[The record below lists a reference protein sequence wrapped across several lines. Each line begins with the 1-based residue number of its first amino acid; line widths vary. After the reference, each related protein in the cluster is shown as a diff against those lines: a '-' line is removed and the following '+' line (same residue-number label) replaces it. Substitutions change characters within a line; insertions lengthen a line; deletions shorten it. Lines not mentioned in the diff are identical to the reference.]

1 MASISYFRSMRST
14 VALLCTP
21 AFVLALSSP
30 AWAQEGDVA
39 AAASA
44 FNRAQEAEARGEM
57 AKAADLYELAD
68 RLSPAPAALRSAT
81 RARLDAGQLASAAAD
96 AEELKRRY
104 PTDAASV
111 TLADEALAK
120 SAEKLVRV
128 AAECSADCSLVI
140 DGLAASADSRRVHV
154 VYLEPGVHTLV
165 ARFPDGSSA
174 SQHVEGAAKDRLDVK
189 LVKSEQPAPAPASAP
204 APPVAPAA
212 PSASATASST
222 DVRSPSGLS
231 PVVGLVLGGVALGL
245 GGVAVWSALDTKSA
259 RDDFD
264 KNPTRT
270 AFDEGQGKD
279 VRTNIL
285 IGASAVVGAAS
296 LGVLVFATN
305 WSGSGADKGT
315 QASLHVFASP
325 QGTAVGMRG
334 SF

>member
-1 MASISYFRSMRST
+1 MAKISYFRSRSAA
-14 VALLCTP
+14 ALLGTP
-21 AFVLALSSP
+21 AFVLALSSS
-30 AWAQEGDVA
+30 AMAQEGDVA

-44 FNRAQEAEARGEM
+44 FNRAQEAEVRGDM

-68 RLSPAPAALRSAT
+68 RISPAPAALRNAT
-81 RARLDAGQLASAAAD
+81 RARLEAGQLASAAAD

-120 SAEKLVRV
+120 ASEKLVRV
-128 AAECSADCSLVI
+128 AAECSVDCSLVV
-140 DGLAASADSRRVHV
+140 DGLAAGADARRTHV
-154 VYLEPGVHTLV
+154 VYLESGVHTLV
-165 ARFPDGSSA
+165 ARFSDGSSA
-174 SQHVEGAAKDRLDVK
+174 SQRIEGTAKQRLDVK
-189 LVKSEQPAPAPASAP
+189 LEKSEQAATPAPAAALPAAAPPP
-204 APPVAPAA
+204 APGGATA
-212 PSASATASST
+212 PSKEAGSA
-222 DVRSPSGLS
+222 GGIS

-264 KNPTRT
+264 KNPTR
-270 AFDEGQGKD
+270 AAYDDGQGKD
-279 VRTNIL
+279 LRTNIL
-285 IGASAVVGAAS
+285 IGAGAVVGAAS

-305 WSGSGADKGT
+305 WSGSGADKGA

-325 QGTAVGMRG
+325 QSTGLGMRG